1 MHPKLILTALIGVS
15 LFVAST
21 GNAANVNSP
30 VSSGKSS
37 EHARDTR
44 TEPPVEPRVPIP
56 PISTPNYRAIVERFG
71 PTVVGIN
78 TEATVAAASSGLP
91 EGMEG
96 DPFFK
101 FFQGIPGMEGRM
113 PRPGVGT
120 PVHGQGSGFIVG
132 SDGLILTN
140 AHVVRDATE
149 VTVKLSDRREFKAK
163 VLGSD
168 PSTDVA
174 VLKIDAKNLPV
185 VNIGDPSRL
194 GVGNYVLAIGA
205 PFGFEQS
212 ATSGIVSAKG
222 RSLPGDSYVPFIQT
236 DVAVNPGNSRG
247 PLFDAYGNVVGINSQ
262 IYSRSG
268 GYQGVSFAIPI
279 DVALNV
285 KEQIVTTGKVSH
297 ARLGVTVQE
306 VTQALADSFGLNTLQ
321 GALVS
326 SVAPESA
333 AQKAGLR
340 PGDVIPKYNGKP
352 ISRSG
357 V

>member
-1 MHPKLILTALIGVS
+1 M
-15 LFVAST
+15 
-21 GNAANVNSP
+21 
-30 VSSGKSS
+30 
-37 EHARDTR
+37 
-44 TEPPVEPRVPIP
+44 
-56 PISTPNYRAIVERFG
+56 
-71 PTVVGIN
+71 
-78 TEATVAAASSGLP
+78 
-91 EGMEG
+91 
-96 DPFFK
+96 
-101 FFQGIPGMEGRM
+101 
-113 PRPGVGT
+113 
-120 PVHGQGSGFIVG
+120 
-132 SDGLILTN
+132 
-140 AHVVRDATE
+140 
-149 VTVKLSDRREFKAK
+149 
-163 VLGSD
+163 
-168 PSTDVA
+168 
-174 VLKIDAKNLPV
+174 
-185 VNIGDPSRL
+185 
-194 GVGNYVLAIGA
+194 
-205 PFGFEQS
+205 
-212 ATSGIVSAKG
+212 
-222 RSLPGDSYVPFIQT
+222 PGDSYVPFIQT
-236 DVAVNPGNSRG
+236 DVAVNPGNSGG

-262 IYSRSG
+262 IYGRGG